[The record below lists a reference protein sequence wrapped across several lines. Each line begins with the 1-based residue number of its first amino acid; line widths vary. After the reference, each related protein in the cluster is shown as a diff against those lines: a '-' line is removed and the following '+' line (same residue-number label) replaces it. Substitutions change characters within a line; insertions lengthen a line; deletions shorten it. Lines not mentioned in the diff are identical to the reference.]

1 MIVHARYLAT
11 LSPEIFSSCRVT
23 NGAPPRAGL
32 RQVAV
37 SSADTAAVLGRLAV
51 LGESMLLSGEQ
62 ISTFNY
68 VAASDTVSI
77 TIRRPRYQ
85 YFAID
90 KREC

>member
-1 MIVHARYLAT
+1 M
-11 LSPEIFSSCRVT
+11 SNPSSHPPCRVT

-68 VAASDTVSI
+68 VAASDTVSPNI
-77 TIRRPRYQ
+77 
-85 YFAID
+85 
-90 KREC
+90 